1 MIKLLAMCQ
10 NDCLTAGKGS
20 GDKNPTQQNTDALR
34 NAKIRDM
41 DDPSMKE
48 MVCKVIEMT
57 ERPEEHVCFAL
68 HECEFDVNLA
78 VNLLLEST
86 DPDWVISVKKKTKR
100 QAASTNKTESTNTE
114 GGDGG
119 TDDGWNEVPPA
130 PANNEREKSRTRG
143 GGPPRMRGGRG
154 GCKYSHFFYYSK
166 LNKFILII
174 YCRRFY
180 QYLGMFRGPVL

>member
-1 MIKLLAMCQ
+1 MCQ
-10 NDCLTAGKGS
+10 NDCLNAGKGS
-20 GDKNPTQQNTDALR
+20 GDKNPTQQTDALR
-34 NAKIRDM
+34 NAKFRDM

-48 MVCKVIEMT
+48 MVCKVIELT
-57 ERPEEHVCFAL
+57 QRPEEHVCFAL
-68 HECEFDVNLA
+68 HECEFDVNQA
-78 VNLLLEST
+78 VNLLIESP
-86 DPDWVISVKKKTKR
+86 DPDWVTSVKKKTKR

-154 GCKYSHFFYYSK
+154 GCKYSLFSTTSLHGYY
-166 LNKFILII
+166 LI
-174 YCRRFY
+174 
-180 QYLGMFRGPVL
+180 MFHHHTLVIDYS